1 MKKRSISDTKNALNP
16 EQQKAVEYVDGHS
29 IILAGAGSGKTR
41 VLVAKAVHLIEQQNV
56 DPLSIVMITFTNKAG
71 GEMKKRIQEK
81 LGLEE
86 HLGFVG
92 TFHTFCAHL
101 LRIEGFRIGIDP
113 DFVIY
118 DDDDQTSLMKSIL
131 KKHDDTRRTPS
142 YYLYRISTAKNL
154 LIPPQKYA
162 EIFTEYASTFTAQ
175 IYFEYQKALKKN
187 HAVDFD
193 DLLMKAVE
201 LLKEDKEL
209 LKKLAKRYCYIF
221 VDEFQDTNFAQ
232 YSLVRLFASA
242 GSLITAVG
250 DFSQSIY
257 SWRGA
262 DVGNLKKF
270 TEDFSGSQTF
280 SLEHNYRST
289 QTILDFAFSII
300 SQNNTHPVLQLYTD
314 KTGGEE
320 VTIQEMDTE
329 EYESRFIADTVEQ
342 LRSATIEY
350 KDFAVLYRTNAQSRS
365 IEEMLLRYGIPYTLI
380 GGTRF
385 YDRKEVKD
393 VLAYLRLLLHT
404 DDEVATERIQK
415 LGKTRWKKY
424 QAIYPSLVEKT
435 KEAETI
441 RVIDLLLRETGYLDL
456 YDSHDEDDYS
466 RLENI
471 KELKSV
477 AAQFPRIPD
486 FLEQVALVESEYSQG
501 EKRRQEGI
509 RLMTLHQAKGLEF
522 PYVFIV
528 GVEEGILPHVKS
540 VDDQFQ
546 LEEERRLFY
555 VGITRA
561 KTKLFITYARRRF
574 LFGRRTQG
582 MKSRFLGGEEEE
594 KIYDGY

>member
-1 MKKRSISDTKNALNP
+1 MSDKTDGLNP
-16 EQQKAVEYVDGHS
+16 EQQKAVEYVNGHS

-41 VLVAKAVHLIEQQNV
+41 VLVAKAVHLIEQHHA

-81 LGLEE
+81 LGPDEF
-86 HLGFVG
+86 LGFVG
-92 TFHTFCAHL
+92 TFHTFCARL
-101 LRIEGFRIGIDP
+101 LRKEGFRIGIDP

-118 DDDDQTSLMKSIL
+118 DDDDQVSLMKSIL
-131 KKHDDTRRTPS
+131 KKHDDSRRTPS
-142 YYLYRISTAKNL
+142 YYLYRISTAKNM
-154 LIPPQKYA
+154 LITPKKYP
-162 EIFTEYASTFTAQ
+162 EIFTEYASAFTAEV
-175 IYFEYQKALKKN
+175 YFEYQKALKKN

-209 LKKLAKRYCYIF
+209 LKKLAKRYQQIF

-232 YSLVRLFASA
+232 YSLVRLFASE
-242 GSLITAVG
+242 GTLITAVG

-262 DVGNLKKF
+262 DVDNLKKF
-270 TEDFSGSQTF
+270 SDDFQGSNTF

-300 SQNNTHPVLQLYTD
+300 SQNNTHPVLQLYTNKD
-314 KTGGEE
+314 GGEV
-320 VTIQEMDTE
+320 VTIQAMDNE
-329 EYESRFIADTVEQ
+329 ESESRFIADTVEQ
-342 LRSATIEY
+342 LRNASTDY
-350 KDFAVLYRTNAQSRS
+350 KDFAVLYRTNAQSRA

-385 YDRKEVKD
+385 YDRKEIKD

-404 DDEVATERIQK
+404 DDEVAIERIQK

-435 KEAETI
+435 KQEETI
-441 RVIDLLLRETGYLDL
+441 RVIDIVLQETGYLDL
-456 YDSHDEDDYS
+456 YDVHDENDYS

-477 AAQFPRIPD
+477 AAQFPRIPE

-528 GVEEGILPHVKS
+528 GVEEGILPHAKS
-540 VDDQFQ
+540 IDDQFQ

-582 MKSRFLGGEEEE
+582 MKSRFLGIEDEV
-594 KIYDGY
+594 YDGY